1 MEGLKSVREGLEGEG
16 ELCRWDPEII
26 QILIRVSLVADS
38 KASARNVGNL
48 GSTPG
53 SGRSPGAGN
62 DNPLW
67 YCCLENPMDGEAW

>member
-48 GSTPG
+48 GLIPG
-53 SGRSPGAGN
+53 LGKSPGEGN
-62 DNPLW
+62 DNPLQ
-67 YCCLENPMDGEAW
+67 YS